1 MSNGRN
7 CPSVHALCFNLI
19 AFFLFFSLFKFLQI
33 WAWERLDIS
42 RPERL
47 VYKGRK
53 SIISDTKAEK
63 ERSSIAGDAIVDN
76 EQLPADPLGC
86 RYVIG
91 SLLP

>member
-1 MSNGRN
+1 MNNGRN
-7 CPSVHALCFNLI
+7 CPSVRALCFNLI
-19 AFFLFFSLFKFLQI
+19 TSSLIKFLQI

-53 SIISDTKAEK
+53 SIISDTKAEE
-63 ERSSIAGDAIVDN
+63 ERTSIAGDAIVNN

-86 RYVIG
+86 RYVLG
-91 SLLP
+91 WSPLP